1 MGHESLSLSASLLLY
16 IECFLYAGTVI
27 CFTFTIAF
35 NFTAPCCVSIILK
48 VFGPVQ
54 FESFT
59 DVESAGFGIRAGFD
73 SWLCHY

>member
-1 MGHESLSLSASLLLY
+1 M
-16 IECFLYAGTVI
+16 
-27 CFTFTIAF
+27 IAI
-35 NFTAPCCVSIILK
+35 NFITLRRVGIILK